1 MQPDIDALHN
11 HITTLHITI
20 GTQTDCQINM
30 GMPHKS
36 PISHSLQERLKR
48 CCIKVLHNKSFL
60 FVQINTCTMKVLGKE
75 TEIFLAEED
84 TSIFRFTIQYVK
96 RFGYLIYLI
105 NGNFLRWYK
114 WKWEWIDI
122 QTKPSQLF
130 GLTILRL
137 LHFILY
143 SS

>member
-1 MQPDIDALHN
+1 MQPDIDVLHN

-60 FVQINTCTMKVLGKE
+60 VCANKYMYNESVGE
-75 TEIFLAEED
+75 
-84 TSIFRFTIQYVK
+84 
-96 RFGYLIYLI
+96 
-105 NGNFLRWYK
+105 GN
-114 WKWEWIDI
+114 
-122 QTKPSQLF
+122 
-130 GLTILRL
+130 
-137 LHFILY
+137 
-143 SS
+143 

>member
-105 NGNFLRWYK
+105 NGNFLR
-114 WKWEWIDI
+114 
-122 QTKPSQLF
+122 
-130 GLTILRL
+130 
-137 LHFILY
+137 
-143 SS
+143 